1 MEPALALALV
11 LAGFA
16 AALAATIAKLL
27 ADVCAAG
34 ADEDVRTGED
44 PEDPD
49 DPEWVAV
56 DMPAGKIAVARKL
69 PGPFSEEG

>member
-16 AALAATIAKLL
+16 AALAATIAKLV

-34 ADEDVRTGED
+34 ADEDTRMGED
-44 PEDPD
+44 PEDPPE

-56 DMPAGKIAVARKL
+56 DMPAGKIAVARRL
-69 PGPFSEEG
+69 

>member
-16 AALAATIAKLL
+16 AALAATIAKLV

-34 ADEDVRTGED
+34 DAGDEDGPPAER
-44 PEDPD
+44 
-49 DPEWVAV
+49 EWVAV
-56 DMPAGKIAVARKL
+56 RMPGGTVAVARRT
-69 PGPFSEEG
+69 